1 MDIVSGASPYSGID
15 TDHLAT
21 NSSTAVSR
29 GAAQQILLRPIDVRR
44 RRGAR
49 LRFPAANYDVAND
62 SRQHYCCWSAEQG
75 MTMTAKRNGNGNG
88 NGNGKGRVRAQD
100 VQNDHVTKAGEP
112 ITYYT
117 AGHPP
122 RSDSPYYVKS
132 RKALH
137 QILGTLGKPFF
148 GPEPV
153 QDHHGGGLWVYDD
166 EGWFFVRNLVGI
178 EWSGQFCADP
188 AKVDILRQN
197 ARRLYAGFPRSF
209 DEFKTLGIDLK
220 ELLDTPITDADGI
233 SRWTDS
239 ICNASVPLPQPVHTG
254 TVPKGGGVHNYP
266 TPVTDIAFFK
276 RDDFTLWV
284 VDEEGHDVAVV
295 PTHPHG
301 TGKRDLHVIHTEPGS
316 KLDRLHKAAEAR
328 GQGLILQEGDALH
341 AHLAKQAFAQPSN
354 EAKAKPRRKSGQ
366 QPAATPA

>member
-1 MDIVSGASPYSGID
+1 MGAKPKGNGN
-15 TDHLAT
+15 AT
-21 NSSTAVSR
+21 
-29 GAAQQILLRPIDVRR
+29 
-44 RRGAR
+44 
-49 LRFPAANYDVAND
+49 
-62 SRQHYCCWSAEQG
+62 
-75 MTMTAKRNGNGNG
+75 GNGNG
-88 NGNGKGRVRAQD
+88 SAGDGKKPRVRAQD
-100 VQNDHVTKAGEP
+100 VQNDHVTKAGQP
-112 ITYYT
+112 ITYHT

-122 RSDSPYYVKS
+122 RSDSSYYVTS

-137 QILGTLGKPFF
+137 KIVGTLVSHYYGD
-148 GPEPV
+148 EPI
-153 QDHHGGGLWVYDD
+153 QDHHGGGLWVFDD
-166 EGWFFVRNLVGI
+166 EGWFFLRNLVGI

-188 AKVDILRQN
+188 AKVDRLRLN
-197 ARRLYAGFPRSF
+197 ARRLYAGFPRTF
-209 DEFKTLGIDLK
+209 DELKTLGIDLK
-220 ELLDTPITDADGI
+220 ALLDTPITDAASI
-233 SRWTDS
+233 AQWTDS

-254 TVPKGGGVHNYP
+254 SVPKGGGVHNYP